1 MALVVEDTWDEDG
14 TMAYTYAAKVTRY
27 LGLAPA
33 KGLGILGQPEPHYY
47 FHRPLHA
54 LLGAAFAAGLVM
66 DGIEERAFQ
75 PDTERTRPNSTAW
88 ENFSEIPP
96 LLAVRLRRV

>member
-1 MALVVEDTWDEDG
+1 
-14 TMAYTYAAKVTRY
+14 MAYTYAAKVTRY

-47 FHRPLHA
+47 FHRPLYA